1 MGNIYDGAFR
11 TILNDCRKLIIP
23 VINEIFREEYTGE
36 ERIEFLPNEH
46 FLDQQDEADKERI
59 TDTNFRVIGKITK
72 KYHLECESSLPDGK
86 ITICL
91 FEYDAQIALD
101 EGEVTEETL
110 TVTFPNTAVLYLRNY
125 KKTPDKMKYVIVTPG
140 GTVKYDIPLMKVQ
153 NYTLND
159 IFEKRLL
166 LLIPFYIF
174 SHEKNFPEY
183 NSNEQK
189 LAKLKSEYRY
199 ILERLDELE
208 QQGVIGAFD
217 KRTIIELSS
226 DVVKEIAQKYGN
238 VQKGVGDMMSG
249 ALIETE
255 ARKILNQGKT
265 QGISETKKQTAL
277 RMLKMGKLT
286 IEEIAECS
294 ELNIAEVE
302 QLASELQPV

>member
-153 NYTLND
+153 NYTLDD

-199 ILERLDELE
+199 ILERLDEVE

-238 VQKGVGDMMSG
+238 VQKGVGDIMGG
-249 ALIETE
+249 ALVETS
-255 ARKILNQGKT
+255 ARKLKNEAKREVAV
-265 QGISETKKQTAL
+265 SL
-277 RMLKMGKLT
+277 LKMGKLT

-294 ELNIAEVE
+294 ELNIVEVE
-302 QLASELQPV
+302 QLAKLHTL